1 MRVKIATILASV
13 AAAALCAPVAMAATA
28 NPLAWEN
35 KALSAD
41 ARARLLVG
49 AMTTDEKLTVVTSYY
64 GIQLDRNQYRDPL
77 ARRQSAGF
85 VPGVPR
91 LHWTPQW
98 QTDAG
103 SGVATQGVAVAD
115 LQRTALPAGIL
126 TASTWNPDLAVRGG
140 AMIGAEARAS
150 GFNTMLAG
158 GVDLLR
164 EPGNGRNFEYGGE
177 DPLLA
182 GTMVGAIVRG
192 IQSNHIITTVKHY
205 AFNDQE
211 TRRTTVNILIDEPA
225 ARTSDLLAFQIA
237 IEQGDPGSVM
247 CSYNLVNGVHA
258 CQNDWLLNRVLK
270 RDWGYQGFVMSDWGA
285 MHDTVK
291 DALGGLDQEAG
302 VQNPK
307 DYVWRDKLKAAL
319 ADGRVPM
326 AVLDDKVRRIARALI
341 KSGAVD
347 NPPTADNSIDW
358 AAHEAVSQAD
368 AEEGIV
374 LLKNDGILPLVNSA
388 KRIAVIGG
396 HADVGVLT
404 GGGSAQVYPRGGSAV
419 QGEGPMH
426 WPGPYVYAPSSPL
439 KALQQERPD
448 ARVSWADGR
457 DPAGAAAT
465 AKDADVA
472 IVFVTQWTAES
483 LDFPLT
489 LPDNQDAMVAAVAAA
504 NPNTIVVLETGGPVL
519 MPWIDQVKGAL
530 EAWYPGSNGGQA
542 IARILTGKVNPS
554 GHLPATFGRAATD
567 WPRATI
573 DGVDRG
579 PKEVFDVAFTEGAT
593 VGYKWFDRKG
603 ITPLFP
609 FGHGLSYTSF
619 SQQIL
624 RAYVSDKS
632 IAVRFQAKNIGRVAG
647 KHVVQIYVAP
657 VAGGWEGPKRLGGFR
672 KLDLSPGEQQNG
684 IVKID
689 PRLLATWD
697 SAHPGWKIAGGRY
710 RVTLA
715 TSATDKGQSAIVTVP
730 SAHLP
735 AGQGVAAR

>member
-1 MRVKIATILASV
+1 MKIAKLATM
-13 AAAALCAPVAMAATA
+13 AAVLALSAPAFAATA
-28 NPLAWEN
+28 GPLAWQN
-35 KALSAD
+35 KRLSAD
-41 ARARLLVG
+41 VRANLLVQ
-49 AMTTDEKLTVVTSYY
+49 AMTTDEKLIVVTSFY
-64 GIQLDRNQYRDPL
+64 GTQVERNQYRDPV

-91 LHWTPQW
+91 LNFTPQW

-126 TASTWNPDLAVRGG
+126 TAATWNPELAVRGG
-140 AMIGAEARAS
+140 AMIGKEARAS

-192 IQSNHIITTVKHY
+192 IQSNQIITTVKHF

-211 TRRTTVNILIDEPA
+211 RRRTTVNIVVDEPS
-225 ARTSDLLAFQIA
+225 ARMSDLLAFQIA
-237 IEQGDPGSVM
+237 IEQGNPGSIM
-247 CSYNLVNGVHA
+247 CSYNLVNGIWA
-258 CQNDWLLNRVLK
+258 CQNPWLLNKVLK
-270 RDWGYQGFVMSDWGA
+270 GDWGYKGFVMSDWGA

-307 DYVWRDKLKAAL
+307 DYVYRDKLKAAI

-326 AVLDDKVRRIARALI
+326 AVLDDKVRRIARVLI
-341 KSGAVD
+341 SSGAAD
-347 NPPTADNSIDW
+347 NPPTPDNPIDF
-358 AAHEAVSQAD
+358 AAHEAISQED

-374 LLKNDGILPLVNSA
+374 LLTNEGNVLPLAGSA
-388 KRIAVIGG
+388 RRIAVIGG

-419 QGEGPMH
+419 HGEGPKN
-426 WPGPYVYAPSSPL
+426 WPGPIVYAPSSPL
-439 KALQQERPD
+439 RALQAERPGATID
-448 ARVSWADGR
+448 WADGN
-457 DPAGAAAT
+457 DLAAAAAT
-465 AKDADVA
+465 ASKADVA

-489 LPDNQDAMVAAVAAA
+489 LPDNQDALVEAVARA
-504 NPNTIVVLETGGPVL
+504 NPNTVVVLQTGGPVL
-519 MPWIDQVKGAL
+519 MPWIDRVKGAV
-530 EAWYPGSNGGQA
+530 EAWYPGSKGGEA

-567 WPRATI
+567 WPRAEI
-573 DGVDRG
+573 DGLQRG
-579 PKEVFDVAFTEGAT
+579 KDEIFDVRFTEGAA
-593 VGYKWFDRKG
+593 VGYKWFDKNG
-603 ITPLFP
+603 TQPMFA

-619 SQQIL
+619 TQGGLKASARRGTIV
-624 RAYVSDKS
+624 ASFN
-632 IAVRFQAKNIGRVAG
+632 VRNTGRTAG
-647 KHVVQIYVAP
+647 KKVAQIYVSP
-657 VAGGWEGPKRLGGFR
+657 VGGGWEAPKRLGGFA
-672 KLDLSPGEQQNG
+672 KLALAPGQSKSAT
-684 IVKID
+684 VTID
-689 PRLLATWD
+689 PRLLGMWD
-697 SAHPGWKIAGGRY
+697 SARPGWKVAAGKY

-715 TSATDKGQSAIVTVP
+715 SSATDGGSSVVVTLP
-730 SAHLP
+730 ASHLP
-735 AGQGVAAR
+735 AGRGVSK

>member
-1 MRVKIATILASV
+1 MKITRILITAAML
-13 AAAALCAPVAMAATA
+13 AAAAPVGAATA
-28 NPLAWEN
+28 PLAWQN

-41 ARARLLVG
+41 ARANLLVN
-49 AMTTDEKLTVVTSYY
+49 AMTVDEKLVLVTSYY
-64 GIQLDRNQYRDPL
+64 GTQVDRNQYRHPD

-91 LHWTPQW
+91 LHFTPQW

-126 TASTWNPDLAVRGG
+126 TAATWNPDLAVKGG

-158 GVDLLR
+158 GVNLLR

-192 IQSNHIITTVKHY
+192 IQSNHIITTVKHF

-211 TRRTTVNILIDEPA
+211 RRRTTVNILVDEPS
-225 ARTSDLLAFQIA
+225 ARMSDLLAFQIA
-237 IEQGDPGSVM
+237 IEQGNPGAIM
-247 CSYNLVNGVHA
+247 CSYNLVNGEWA
-258 CQNDWLLNRVLK
+258 CQNPWLLNTVLK
-270 RDWGYQGFVMSDWGA
+270 GDWGYQGFVMSDWGA

-302 VQNPK
+302 VQEPK
-307 DYVWRDKLKAAL
+307 DYVYRDKLKAAI

-326 AVLDDKVRRIARALI
+326 SVLDDKVRRIARALI
-341 KSGAVD
+341 ASGAAD
-347 NPPTADNSIDW
+347 NPPTADQPIDF
-358 AAHEAVSQAD
+358 AAHEAISQAD

-374 LLKNDGILPLVNSA
+374 LLKNEGQILPLAASA
-388 KRIAVIGG
+388 QRIAIIGG

-419 QGEGPMH
+419 QGEGPKT
-426 WPGPYVYAPSSPL
+426 WPGPIVYAPSSPL
-439 KALQQERPD
+439 KALQAERP
-448 ARVSWADGR
+448 AAKIAWADGSNVS
-457 DPAGAAAT
+457 AAET
-465 AKDADVA
+465 AARDADVA

-489 LPDNQDAMVAAVAAA
+489 LPDNQDALVDAVARA
-504 NPNTIVVLETGGPVL
+504 NPNTIVVLQTGGPVL
-519 MPWIDQVKGAL
+519 MPWIDRVKGAL
-530 EAWYPGSNGGQA
+530 EAWYPGSKGGEA

-554 GHLPATFGRAATD
+554 GHLPATFGRAAAD
-567 WPRATI
+567 WPRAEI
-573 DGVDRG
+573 DGLNRG
-579 PKEVFDVAFTEGAT
+579 EKEVFDVRFTEGAA
-593 VGYKWFDRKG
+593 VGYKWFDKNGTR
-603 ITPLFP
+603 PLFP

-619 SQQIL
+619 TQGGLKAGVKGGTIS
-624 RAYVSDKS
+624 ASFS
-632 IAVRFQAKNIGRVAG
+632 VRNDGQAAG
-647 KHVVQIYVAP
+647 KSVAQIYVAP
-657 VAGGWEGPKRLGGFR
+657 VNGGWEAPKRLGGFA
-672 KLDLSPGEQQNG
+672 KLALAPGQIKQAS
-684 IVKID
+684 VMVD
-689 PRLLATWD
+689 PRLLGMWD
-697 SAHPGWKIAGGRY
+697 SAKPGWTVAAGQY

-715 TSATDKGQSAIVTVP
+715 TSAVDPGTSVIVT
-730 SAHLP
+730 LP
-735 AGQGVAAR
+735 ASHWPAGHGVAQ